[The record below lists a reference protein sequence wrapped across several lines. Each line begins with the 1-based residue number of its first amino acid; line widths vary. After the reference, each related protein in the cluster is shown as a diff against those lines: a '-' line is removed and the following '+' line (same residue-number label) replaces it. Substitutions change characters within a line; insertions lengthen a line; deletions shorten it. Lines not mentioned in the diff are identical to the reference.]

1 MLVVVKNWV
10 EMVDFNFGTKIF
22 ALTVHELELKWNYFG
37 NLLEIWIFTTL
48 PKAFTSK
55 PLPQ

>member
-1 MLVVVKNWV
+1 
-10 EMVDFNFGTKIF
+10 MVDFNFGTKIF
-22 ALTVHELELKWNYFG
+22 ALRGHEFELKSNYFG
-37 NLLEIWIFTTL
+37 NLLEIWIFATL